1 MKPSKRK
8 VVTRAPARTVRIIN
22 LRGLL
27 PNPVEAESS
36 LEADYIRRAAL
47 KPETKSIVH
56 QPFILPVSPRGY
68 TPDFL
73 QTLEAAT
80 PKIIV
85 EVKREK
91 KIAEYADLFDRA
103 AEYLAPKNFT
113 LFVLSERTLRKKRI
127 HERALLILRY
137 AKANFPPAERMRITS
152 LLGEYP
158 EGLPMGTVVRKAK
171 VSRELVIH
179 LVAWKVLTTGP
190 NLHIDESAVVT
201 LQNHDTNQAPI
212 TFERWFGV
220 APWGHARG
228 ETRR

>member
-1 MKPSKRK
+1 MKPSKRQ

-27 PNPVEAESS
+27 PNPVEAEST

-47 KPETKSIVH
+47 KPETKAIVH

-73 QTLEAAT
+73 QTVEVET
-80 PKIIV
+80 PRIVV
-85 EVKREK
+85 EVKLEK
-91 KIAEYADLFDRA
+91 NIAKYADLFDRA
-103 AEYLAPKNFT
+103 AEYLVAKNFVF
-113 LFVLSERTLRKKRI
+113 FVLSERTLRKKRI

-137 AKANFPPAERMRITS
+137 AKANFPAAERIRITS
-152 LLGEYP
+152 LLVEYP
-158 EGLPMGTVVRKAK
+158 DGLPMGTVVRKAK
-171 VSRELVIH
+171 VSRESVIH
-179 LVAWKVLTTGP
+179 LVALKVLTTGP

-201 LQNHDTNQAPI
+201 LRKHDTNHVPI